1 MARKTTRG
9 KLTLM
14 SGDGPKVPN
23 TSSDPPDRDDWR
35 TTFRPDIPSSA
46 RIYDYFL
53 GGKDNYP
60 ADRDAG
66 DQITAYLPN
75 IREAAQINR
84 AFVRRAVRYLVNEAG
99 IRQLIDIGTGL
110 PTRGNVHEV
119 AMAANPATR
128 VVYVD
133 HDTIEL
139 AHARNMLQ
147 GTPNAVII
155 GHDMRAPAG
164 ILADPELRR
173 LVDFDEP
180 AGVLFVSMLH
190 FLADADDPAAVIS
203 ALLAP
208 FPAGSYVALTHG
220 TADSVPQVRA
230 AARVYDAATTRMFV
244 RSQEEVLALVRG
256 LDVVAPGLVWTPEWR
271 PEPGEQVL
279 ARPSDCYY
287 YALVARKP

>member
-1 MARKTTRG
+1 
-9 KLTLM
+9 M
-14 SGDGPKVPN
+14 SGDGPKAPYA
-23 TSSDPPDRDDWR
+23 SPEPPGRDDWR

-60 ADRDAG
+60 ADRDAA
-66 DQITAYLPN
+66 DQITTHLPN
-75 IREAAQINR
+75 IREAARINR

-110 PTRGNVHEV
+110 PTMGNVHEV
-119 AMAANPATR
+119 ALDADPAAR

-133 HDTIEL
+133 HDPVVL

-147 GTPNAVII
+147 GTTSAVIL
-155 GHDMRAPAG
+155 GHDMRAPAD

-173 LVDFDEP
+173 LVNFDEP
-180 AGVLFVSMLH
+180 VGVLFVSVLH
-190 FLADADDPAAVIS
+190 FLSDADDPAAIIGD
-203 ALLAP
+203 LLAP
-208 FPAGSYVALTHG
+208 FPAGSHVALTHG
-220 TADSVPQVRA
+220 TADVAPEVKA
-230 AARVYDAATTRMFV
+230 AARVYDAATTPMYV
-244 RSQEEVLALVRG
+244 RSRAEVLGLVRG
-256 LDVVAPGLVWTPEWR
+256 LDLVQPGLVWTPEWH
-271 PEPGEQVL
+271 PEPGEQIP

>member
-1 MARKTTRG
+1 MR
-9 KLTLM
+9 
-14 SGDGPKVPN
+14 GDGPKAAN
-23 TSSDPPDRDDWR
+23 PPPGPGESDDWR

-60 ADRDAG
+60 ADRDAA
-66 DQITAYLPN
+66 DQIATYLPN
-75 IREAAQINR
+75 IREAAKMNR
-84 AFVRRAVRYLVNEAG
+84 AFVSRAVRYLVNEAG
-99 IRQLIDIGTGL
+99 ISQLIDVGTGL
-110 PTRGNVHEV
+110 PAMGNVHEV

-133 HDTIEL
+133 HDPIVL

-180 AGVLFVSMLH
+180 AGVLFVSVLH
-190 FLADADDPAAVIS
+190 FLADADDPAAVI
-203 ALLAP
+203 AELLAP

-220 TADSVPQVRA
+220 TADSAPQVRA

-244 RSQEEVLALVRG
+244 RSREEVLALVRG
-256 LDVVAPGLVWTPEWR
+256 LDVVAPGVVWTPEWR
-271 PEPGEQVL
+271 PEPGDQVP
-279 ARPSDCYY
+279 AQPSDDYCY
-287 YALVARKP
+287 A

>member
-1 MARKTTRG
+1 MRG
-9 KLTLM
+9 A
-14 SGDGPKVPN
+14 GPKAPN
-23 TSSDPPDRDDWR
+23 GPPEPPGRDDWR

-53 GGKDNYP
+53 GGKNNYA

-66 DQITAYLPN
+66 DQITARLPN

-84 AFVRRAVRYLVNEAG
+84 AFVRRVVRYLVNEG
-99 IRQLIDIGTGL
+99 GVRQLIDIGTGM
-110 PTRGNVHEV
+110 PTPENVHEV

-133 HDTIEL
+133 DDPVVL

-155 GHDMRAPAG
+155 GHDVRAPADL
-164 ILADPELRR
+164 LADPELRR
-173 LVDFDEP
+173 LIDFDEP
-180 AGVLFVSMLH
+180 VGVLLVSIVH
-190 FLADADDPAAVIS
+190 FLADADDPAAIIGE
-203 ALLAP
+203 LLAP
-208 FPAGSYVALTHG
+208 FPAGSYVALTHV
-220 TADSVPQVRA
+220 TADAAAQVRA

-244 RSQEEVLALVRG
+244 RSREEVLALVPG
-256 LDVVAPGLVWTPEWR
+256 LDVVKPGLVWTPQWR
-271 PEPGEQVL
+271 PEPGEPVPAQ
-279 ARPSDCYY
+279 PGDDYC

>member
-1 MARKTTRG
+1 
-9 KLTLM
+9 M

-23 TSSDPPDRDDWR
+23 ASSEPPGRSDWR

-60 ADRDAG
+60 ADRAAG

-110 PTRGNVHEV
+110 PTMGNVHEV
-119 AMAANPATR
+119 AMEADPAAR

-133 HDTIEL
+133 HDPVVL

-155 GHDMRAPAG
+155 GYDMRAPAD
-164 ILADPELRR
+164 ILADRDLRR

-180 AGVLFVSMLH
+180 VGILFVSMLH
-190 FLADADDPAAVIS
+190 FLSDADDPAGVIGE
-203 ALLAP
+203 LLAP
-208 FPAGSYVALTHG
+208 FPPGSHLALTHG
-220 TADSVPQVRA
+220 TADDAAQVN
-230 AARVYDAATTRMFV
+230 DAATTRMYV
-244 RSQEEVLALVRG
+244 RSRAEVLELVRG
-256 LDVVAPGLVWTPEWR
+256 LDLVEPGLVRTPEWH
-271 PEPGEQVL
+271 PEPGAYV
-279 ARPSDCYY
+279 
-287 YALVARKP
+287 

>member
-9 KLTLM
+9 KLALM
-14 SGDGPKVPN
+14 SGDGPKAPN
-23 TSSDPPDRDDWR
+23 ALPDPPGRDDWR

-99 IRQLIDIGTGL
+99 IRQLIDIGAGL
-110 PTRGNVHEV
+110 PTMGNVHEV

-133 HDTIEL
+133 HDPIVL

-147 GTPNAVII
+147 GSPNAVII

-173 LVDFDEP
+173 LVDFDQP
-180 AGVLFVSMLH
+180 TGVLFVSMLH
-190 FLADADDPAAVIS
+190 FLADTDDPAAVIGE
-203 ALLAP
+203 LLAP

-220 TADSVPQVRA
+220 TADSAPQVRD

-244 RSQEEVLALVRG
+244 RSREEVLALVRG
-256 LDVVAPGLVWTPEWR
+256 LEVVAPGLVWTPEWR

-279 ARPSDCYY
+279 ARPGDCYY